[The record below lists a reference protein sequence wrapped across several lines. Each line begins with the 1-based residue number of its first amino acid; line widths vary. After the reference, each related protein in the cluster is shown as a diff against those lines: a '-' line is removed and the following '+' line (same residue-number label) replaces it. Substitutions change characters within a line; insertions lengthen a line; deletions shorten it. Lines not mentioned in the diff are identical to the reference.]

1 MAKYVCDFE
10 QVYQIGEKVCE
21 IETELETDI
30 NTYSTNMDSDL
41 DKWSGEAKNAFTDTK
56 GKQVE
61 SAQQDFTYMK
71 ELGEF
76 IKTSAKNIENLEGQ
90 LSNIAI

>member
-21 IETELETDI
+21 IATEMESSI

-41 DKWSGEAKNAFTDTK
+41 EKWSGEAKEAFTDTK

-61 SAQQDFTYMK
+61 SAKQDFTYMK
-71 ELGEF
+71 ELGDF
-76 IKTSAKNIENLEGQ
+76 IKTSSENIENLESQ